1 MQSSS
6 NKNKH
11 QSQSLHHVTPSFGNP
26 TKAIANAEILATAEA
41 LQIIAHLFGLRV
53 YTLVVVQKGVC
64 MYVAK
69 KKYRP

>member
-11 QSQSLHHVTPSFGNP
+11 QKPVVALAVTPSFGNP

-64 MYVAK
+64 
-69 KKYRP
+69 P